1 LQRERRSLYLF
12 RRDFRL
18 GDHAG
23 LAEASRFGDVVPAL
37 FLDPALERRLERNPR
52 RAAYY
57 CGAVSSL
64 REALRARGTT
74 LVVRRGSLSGAVLRL
89 ARESRAETVVWSA
102 AYDGATM
109 ERDRAL
115 QAALEEAGLRVSIVH
130 DAPAVPPDDTAA
142 ARASDDG
149 SGYRAFAPYV
159 VAWRTIRRA
168 SYDASPVRFAEV
180 TLASEALPEPS
191 AFGASPL
198 AVDGIPSEWATLEAF
213 DAYLAG
219 AALAYRSARN
229 VPAQNA
235 TSRLS
240 AALSF
245 GIVSARTLLARID
258 ARRGDRF
265 LLSEERASLDV
276 LERSLVQRDFF
287 LQLGWF
293 FEETP
298 DLALQARM
306 RAFAFARSHP
316 GLAAW
321 REGRTGYPLVD
332 AGMRQ
337 LIATGWMHPRVRLVA
352 ASFLCFDLGV
362 DWRIG
367 RDTWDDL
374 LVEDDAALATGNWQ
388 WSAGVGADL
397 AQFPR
402 IFNPRKQARWFDPL
416 GTYVRRWVPELAN
429 LPGPAALD
437 PEAAA
442 QRRQLALPLFDD
454 NAYPPPVVDHE
465 PAARAFLAR
474 YTAFVSRRAG
484 EAARD

>member
-23 LAEASRFGDVVPAL
+23 LAEATRFGDVVPAL
-37 FLDPALERRLERNPR
+37 LLDPALARRLERNPR
-52 RAAYY
+52 RAAYF

-64 REALRARGTT
+64 HEALRARGTA

-89 ARESRAETVVWSA
+89 ARESHAETVVWSA

-130 DAPAVPPDDTAA
+130 DAPALPPDDTAA

-149 SGYRAFAPYV
+149 SGYRAFAPYA
-159 VAWRTIRRA
+159 VAWRALRRA
-168 SYDASPVRFAEV
+168 SYEAPVRFADV
-180 TLASEALPEPS
+180 ALASESLPEPS
-191 AFGASPL
+191 AFGASSL
-198 AVDGIPSEWATLEAF
+198 AADEIPSELVTLATF

-265 LLSEERASLDV
+265 LLSEERASLDA
-276 LERSLVQRDFF
+276 LERALVKRDFF
-287 LQLGWF
+287 LQLAWF

-298 DLALQARM
+298 DLALQTRM
-306 RAFAFARSHP
+306 RDFAFARSHP

-367 RDTWDDL
+367 RDAWDDHL
-374 LVEDDAALATGNWQ
+374 IEDDGALATGNWQ

-416 GTYVRRWVPELAN
+416 GTYVRRWVPELADAPDTTV
-429 LPGPAALD
+429 LH
-437 PEAAA
+437 PEASAR
-442 QRRQLALPLFDD
+442 RRQLALPLFDGD
-454 NAYPPPVVDHE
+454 RYPPPVVDHE

-474 YTAFVSRRAG
+474 YTAFVRSRQAG
-484 EAARD
+484 EA

>member
-23 LAEASRFGDVVPAL
+23 LAEASRFGHVVPAL
-37 FLDPALERRLERNPR
+37 ILDPSRERRLERNPR

-64 REALRARGTT
+64 RDDLRARGAA
-74 LVVRRGSLSGAVLRL
+74 LVVRRGSMSATVLRL
-89 ARESRAETVVWSA
+89 ARESQAETVVWSA

-115 QAALEEAGLRVSIVH
+115 QAALEEAGLRVSLVH

-142 ARASDDG
+142 QRASDDG

-159 VAWRTIRRA
+159 AAWQTVPRT
-168 SYDASPVRFAEV
+168 SFDAPVRFADIA
-180 TLASEALPEPS
+180 LASDGLPEPG
-191 AFGASPL
+191 AFGATAL
-198 AVDGIPSEWATLEAF
+198 AVDEMPSEFSTLAAF

-219 AALAYRSARN
+219 PALAYRSARN
-229 VPAQNA
+229 VPAQSA

-265 LLSEERASLDV
+265 LLSEERSSLDA
-276 LERSLVQRDFF
+276 LERALVQRDFF

-298 DLALQARM
+298 DLALQSRM
-306 RAFAFARSHP
+306 RAFPFARSHP

-367 RDTWDDL
+367 RDAWDDL
-374 LVEDDAALATGNWQ
+374 LIEDDAALATGNWQ

-416 GTYVRRWVPELAN
+416 GTYVRRYVPELAN
-429 LPGPAALD
+429 VPATAVLN
-437 PEAAA
+437 PEATAH
-442 QRRQLALPLFDD
+442 RRQIALPLFDA
-454 NAYPPPVVDHE
+454 NAYPQPIVDHE
-465 PAARAFLAR
+465 PAARSFLAR
-474 YTAFVSRRAG
+474 YTAFVGSRRTG
-484 EAARD
+484 EP

>member
-1 LQRERRSLYLF
+1 MERERRSLFLF

-23 LAEASRFGDVVPAL
+23 LAEASRFGSVVPAL
-37 FLDPALERRLERNPR
+37 VIDPALERRLERNPR
-52 RAAYY
+52 RAAYF

-64 REALRARGTT
+64 RDALRARGAA
-74 LVVRRGSLSGAVLRL
+74 LVVRRGSLSTTVLRL
-89 ARESRAETVVWSA
+89 ARDARTDTVVWSA

-115 QAALEEAGLRVSIVH
+115 QAALEEAGLRVSLAH
-130 DAPAVPPDDTAA
+130 DAPAVPPDETAA

-149 SGYRAFAPYV
+149 SGYRAFAPYA
-159 VAWRTIRRA
+159 VAWRTVARA
-168 SYDASPVRFAEV
+168 SYDASVRFADV
-180 TLASEALPEPS
+180 ALASDAPPDAS
-191 AFGASPL
+191 AFGATSL
-198 AVDGIPSEWATLEAF
+198 TVDDLPSEGATLAAF

-219 AALAYRSARN
+219 PALAYRSARN

-245 GIVSARTLLARID
+245 GIVSARTLLACID

-265 LLSEERASLDV
+265 LLSEERASLDALV
-276 LERSLVQRDFF
+276 RALVQRDFF

-293 FEETP
+293 FEDTP
-298 DLALQARM
+298 DLALQPRM
-306 RAFAFARSHP
+306 RDFAFARSHP

-352 ASFLCFDLGV
+352 ASFLCFDLGI

-367 RDTWDDL
+367 RDVWDDL
-374 LVEDDAALATGNWQ
+374 LIEDDAALATGNWQ

-416 GTYVRRWVPELAN
+416 GTYVRRYIPELAN
-429 LPGPAALD
+429 LPDTAVLD

-442 QRRQLALPLFDD
+442 RRPQLALPLFDG
-454 NAYPPPVVDHE
+454 NAYPQPIVDHE
-465 PAARAFLAR
+465 STARAFLAR
-474 YTAFVSRRAG
+474 YTAFVGSRRAG
-484 EAARD
+484 DSYAR

>member
-1 LQRERRSLYLF
+1 MQRERRSLYLF

-37 FLDPALERRLERNPR
+37 LLDPALERRLERNPR
-52 RAAYY
+52 RAAYF

-64 REALRARGTT
+64 REALRARGTA
-74 LVVRRGSLSGAVLRL
+74 LVVRRGSLSGTVLRL
-89 ARESRAETVVWSA
+89 ARESHAETVVWSA

-149 SGYRAFAPYV
+149 SGYRAFAPYAA
-159 VAWRTIRRA
+159 AWRTIRRA
-168 SYDASPVRFAEV
+168 SYEASVRFADV
-180 TLASEALPEPS
+180 TLASDALPEPS

-198 AVDGIPSEWATLEAF
+198 AVDEVPSEWVTLEAF

-235 TSRLS
+235 TARLS

-245 GIVSARTLLARID
+245 GIVSARALLARID

-265 LLSEERASLDV
+265 LLSEERASLDA
-276 LERSLVQRDFF
+276 LERALVQRDFF

-298 DLALQARM
+298 DLALQTRM
-306 RAFAFARSHP
+306 RGFAFARSHP

-321 REGRTGYPLVD
+321 REGRTGYPFVD

-362 DWRIG
+362 DWRTG
-367 RDTWDDL
+367 RDAWDDL
-374 LVEDDAALATGNWQ
+374 LIEDDGALATGNWQ

-416 GTYVRRWVPELAN
+416 GTYVRRWVPELADAPDAIV
-429 LPGPAALD
+429 LH
-437 PEAAA
+437 PEASAR
-442 QRRQLALPLFDD
+442 RRQLALPLFDGD
-454 NAYPPPVVDHE
+454 RYPPPVVDHE
-465 PAARAFLAR
+465 SAARAFLAR
-474 YTAFVSRRAG
+474 YTAFVRSRQAG
-484 EAARD
+484 EA